1 MLTNLQW
8 RVDCEERNI
17 LWGKPGRSML
27 ALRLSQRT
35 ATRCLAARPLPAL
48 AAARPARALS
58 SAITKASGADKSVSK
73 ETAPAVDKETLQAFT
88 GAPAAMMETRIVK
101 IYQQPNTVQNAT
113 QNQIPWRMQWEDD
126 QTNRWTNPLMGWTS
140 TNDPLSNTHMT
151 LEFHTAE
158 DAMRFCE
165 RNGWKYEVAQSK
177 PNKEM
182 NASPKKYSDNFK
194 WKGGKH
200 CANALC
206 AAHRDHRTRA
216 PRLGAPLSPLSL
228 TRRVLSSLAVAAK
241 GRTLPA
247 LYKPPP
253 PPPPK
258 Q

>member
-1 MLTNLQW
+1 MYLVPLAN
-8 RVDCEERNI
+8 CEDRAA
-17 LWGKPGRSML
+17 GREML
-27 ALRLSQRT
+27 ALGQRT

-58 SAITKASGADKSVSK
+58 SAIAKASGADKSVSK

-177 PNKEM
+177 PNKEL

-194 WKGGKH
+194 WKGGKSH
-200 CANALC
+200 DVPSTQPTAQEL
-206 AAHRDHRTRA
+206 

-228 TRRVLSSLAVAAK
+228 TRRMLSSLAVAAK

>member
-1 MLTNLQW
+1 MPIVFLAHKLA
-8 RVDCEERNI
+8 VDCEERNT

-200 CANALC
+200 CANA
-206 AAHRDHRTRA
+206 
-216 PRLGAPLSPLSL
+216 
-228 TRRVLSSLAVAAK
+228 
-241 GRTLPA
+241 
-247 LYKPPP
+247 
-253 PPPPK
+253 
-258 Q
+258 